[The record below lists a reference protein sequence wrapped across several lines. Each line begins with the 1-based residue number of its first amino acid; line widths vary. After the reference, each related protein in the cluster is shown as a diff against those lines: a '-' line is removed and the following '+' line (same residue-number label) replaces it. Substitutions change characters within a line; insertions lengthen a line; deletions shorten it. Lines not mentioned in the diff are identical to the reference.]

1 MNFDDF
7 QFVMTCPH
15 CDAMFWPQNQ
25 VLMRAGTVPQE
36 DCETC
41 LKLQEMMAD

>member
-7 QFVMTCPH
+7 AFMFECPN

-25 VLMRAGTVPQE
+25 MLMRAGTVAQE

-41 LKLQEMMAD
+41 LKLQKIMAD